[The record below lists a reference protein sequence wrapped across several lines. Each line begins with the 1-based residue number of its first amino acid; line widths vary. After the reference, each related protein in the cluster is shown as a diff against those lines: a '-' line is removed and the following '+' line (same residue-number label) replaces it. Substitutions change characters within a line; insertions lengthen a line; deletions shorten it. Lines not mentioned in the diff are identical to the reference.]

1 MEGIDEVEENG
12 VEEELVVA
20 DARGLILLLEN
31 FVIVEAKLEV
41 G

>member
-1 MEGIDEVEENG
+1 VEGIDEVEENG

-20 DARGLILLLEN
+20 DARRLILLLEN
-31 FVIVEAKLEV
+31 FVVVEAKLEV

>member
-20 DARGLILLLEN
+20 DARRLILLLEN
-31 FVIVEAKLEV
+31 FVVVEAKLEV